1 MIAPPNGNMYANS
14 GIRSQ
19 VHGSNTLGA
28 PSNNSNSAVKTL
40 DYLSEDSGVG
50 YVNLLY
56 KEMIYDVAVDTPNEL
71 ELKDGSISETYV
83 AGQSYRVD
91 TSTGREVVKAL
102 WSGNAIIDSYYRRG
116 DDFVTGSSNEVRFT
130 LDVGLGWG
138 DDNQFQVASNQ
149 ESFTDDNGNT
159 GVRGTARFATQYFI
173 DRSE

>member
-1 MIAPPNGNMYANS
+1 
-14 GIRSQ
+14 
-19 VHGSNTLGA
+19 
-28 PSNNSNSAVKTL
+28 
-40 DYLSEDSGVG
+40 
-50 YVNLLY
+50 
-56 KEMIYDVAVDTPNEL
+56 MIYDVAVDTPNEL

-138 DDNQFQVASNQ
+138 DDNQFQVVDNQESFTDDNGNNQ